1 MAQAP
6 PYICPGCD
14 QPCPFPTQCFEALV
28 PGTPESEVVVS
39 CGCGTQH
46 LLTRASGAVVRVPAG
61 VTVDPTWHVKRDAK
75 TREARAAE
83 AAEHVAKVA
92 ALIKEGKCPHCSG
105 SGKVG

>member
-1 MAQAP
+1 
-6 PYICPGCD
+6 
-14 QPCPFPTQCFEALV
+14 
-28 PGTPESEVVVS
+28 
-39 CGCGTQH
+39 
-46 LLTRASGAVVRVPAG
+46 VVRVPAG